1 MARVLLVLPTATYR
15 AADFLSAASAI
26 GVEVVVASD
35 QPQALKE
42 TMGDRAL
49 HVDLDHP
56 EAAASAIVALAA
68 RLPLDAVVGV
78 DDQGVLPAA
87 LAAERLQ
94 LPHNPPA
101 AAALTRDK
109 AAMRAALTRG
119 GVAQP
124 AWAVVEPGDDGAG
137 LAAGLGFP
145 VVVKPTGLAASQGV
159 IRADDPEAAVHA
171 VARVRA
177 IVESEQGTKHPPVLL
192 ERYVPGQEVAVEGL
206 LSRGILSVLAIFD
219 KPDPL
224 EGPYF
229 EETMYVTPSRY
240 PREVTASVARVTASA
255 CAALGLV
262 EGPIHAELRLPPG
275 QMPPGQMP
283 PGQMPP
289 GQMPPGQMPPG
300 HLPQGPS
307 QQGRMPEPLADAVL
321 IEVAARSIGGLCS
334 RTLSFGTGLSL
345 EQVILAH
352 ALGRPLVDLTPT
364 REAAGVMM
372 LPIPASGV
380 LGSVRGQDEARAV
393 PGIVGVEVSI
403 APGRRVQ
410 ALPEGNR
417 YLGFLLAEGPT
428 PEEVETSLRAAH
440 AKLDVTIEASSA
452 SR

>member
-1 MARVLLVLPTATYR
+1 MARVLLLLPTATYR
-15 AADFLSAASAI
+15 AADFLSAASAM

-49 HVDLDHP
+49 HVDLGDP
-56 EAAASAIVALAA
+56 EAVAAAIVALSA

-87 LAAERLQ
+87 LAAERLH

-101 AAALTRDK
+101 AVALTRDK
-109 AAMRAALTRG
+109 AAMRAALAGG
-119 GVAQP
+119 GVPQP
-124 AWAVVEPGDDGAG
+124 AWAVVEPGDNGAE
-137 LAAGLGFP
+137 AASGLGFP

-159 IRADDPEAAVHA
+159 IRADDPVAAVQA

-177 IVESEQGTKHPPVLL
+177 IVESERGTKHPPVLL

-206 LSRGILSVLAIFD
+206 LSRGVLSVLAIFD

-229 EETMYVTPSRY
+229 EETIYVTPSRH
-240 PREVTASVARVTASA
+240 PHEVIASVARVTASA
-255 CAALGLV
+255 CTALGLA
-262 EGPIHAELRLPPG
+262 EGPIHAELRLSPG
-275 QMPPGQMP
+275 QPPP
-283 PGQMPP
+283 
-289 GQMPPGQMPPG
+289 
-300 HLPQGPS
+300 GPS
-307 QQGRMPEPLADAVL
+307 QQGPVQRPLAAAVL
-321 IEVAARSIGGLCS
+321 VEVAARSIGGLCS

-352 ALGRPLVDLTPT
+352 ALDRPLVDLTPT

-380 LGSVRGQDEARAV
+380 LGAVGGQDEARAV
-393 PGIVGVEVSI
+393 PGIVGLEVSI

-417 YLGFLLAEGPT
+417 YLGFLLAKGPT
-428 PEEVETSLRAAH
+428 PEGVETALRAAH
-440 AKLDVTIEASSA
+440 AKLEVTIEPS
-452 SR
+452 

>member
-15 AADFLSAASAI
+15 AADFLSAAAALR
-26 GVEVVVASD
+26 VEVVVASD
-35 QPQALKE
+35 QPQAMSE
-42 TMGDRAL
+42 VMGGRAL
-49 HVDLDHP
+49 HVDLDRP
-56 EAAASAIVALAA
+56 EATAAAIVTLAG

-87 LAAERLQ
+87 LAAEHLG

-109 AAMRAALTRG
+109 AAMRAVLARA

-124 AWAVVEPGDDGAG
+124 AYAVVEPDDDGAEMARRLG
-137 LAAGLGFP
+137 LP

-159 IRADDPEAAVHA
+159 IRADDADATARA

-177 IVESEQGTKHPPVLL
+177 IVEAQGRSTPEPVLL
-192 ERYVPGQEVAVEGL
+192 ERYVPGEEVAVEGL
-206 LSRGILSVLAIFD
+206 LADGALSVLAVFD

-229 EETMYVTPSRY
+229 EETIYVTPSRH
-240 PREVTASVARVTASA
+240 PPEITASVARVTAAA

-275 QMPPGQMP
+275 QRGTPAPG
-283 PGQMPP
+283 
-289 GQMPPGQMPPG
+289 
-300 HLPQGPS
+300 
-307 QQGRMPEPLADAVL
+307 AVL
-321 IEVAARSIGGLCS
+321 LEVAARSIGGLCS

-345 EQVILAH
+345 EQVILAN
-352 ALGRPLVDLTPT
+352 ALRLPLADLTPQSD
-364 REAAGVMM
+364 AAGVMM

-380 LGSVRGQDEARAV
+380 LRAVQGQEEARAV
-393 PGIVGVEVSI
+393 PGVVGLELSV
-403 APGRRVQ
+403 ALGRGVQ

-417 YLGFLLAEGPT
+417 YLGFLLAKGPT
-428 PEEVETSLRAAH
+428 PDDVEASLRAAH
-440 AKLDVTIEASSA
+440 AKLEVTIEPLA
-452 SR
+452 RPR